1 MRGNRVNKREV
12 ALLMGVGIAA
22 IGIWCYTKWSP
33 KVRVGVSGVDGRGI
47 ITNNEVD
54 KGDALGLMKN
64 GSLTQIGKN
73 VNHSRV
79 NNAKIEKNGD
89 AFSLMATHP
98 IDDNEEVFINY
109 ELNPIGFS
117 TDTRGFQ

>member
-12 ALLMGVGIAA
+12 SLLMGLGIAA
-22 IGIWCYTKWSP
+22 IGIWCYNRWSS

-47 ITNNEVD
+47 IANNEVD
-54 KGDALGLMKN
+54 KGDELGIMKN
-64 GSLTQIGKN
+64 GSLTDIGKN
-73 VNHSRV
+73 INHSSV
-79 NNAKIEKNGD
+79 NNAKIEKSGKE
-89 AFSLMATHP
+89 FSLIATKP